1 MPPLPPC
8 LPGWRTGVAGAGRR
22 SGVRPARAEV
32 AGFRPAAGCR
42 LVRDRRDPRR
52 GRGVGKQRWRITA
65 LFVLLE
71 AGMPLLGLAI
81 GAPLARAVGG
91 VADYLAAAAL
101 VAVGLWMLFGGD
113 EDTEQDKTRRLLDAR
128 GFVMVGLGLSISI
141 DELAIGFSLGL
152 AHLPM
157 AQVVAAI
164 AVQAFIAVQVG
175 WRWVR
180 ASVSGGARAPNASPR
195 SPCSGPGSTLPR
207 TGCC

>member
-1 MPPLPPC
+1 
-8 LPGWRTGVAGAGRR
+8 
-22 SGVRPARAEV
+22 
-32 AGFRPAAGCR
+32 
-42 LVRDRRDPRR
+42 
-52 GRGVGKQRWRITA
+52 
-65 LFVLLE
+65 
-71 AGMPLLGLAI
+71 MPLLGLAI

-113 EDTEQDKTRRLLDAR
+113 EDAEQDKARRLLDAR

-175 WRWVR
+175 L
-180 ASVSGGARAPNASPR
+180 ALGARI
-195 SPCSGPGSTLPR
+195 G
-207 TGCC
+207 

>member
-1 MPPLPPC
+1 MLRLLAFVLPL
-8 LPGWRTGVAGAGRR
+8 GVDSFAIAATLGA
-22 SGVRPARAEV
+22 
-32 AGFRPAAGCR
+32 AA
-42 LVRDRRDPRR
+42 VSA
-52 GRGVGKQRWRITA
+52 KQRWRITA
-65 LFVLLE
+65 WFVLFE
-71 AGMPLLGLAI
+71 AGMPLLGLAV

-101 VAVGLWMLFGGD
+101 VAVGLWMLLGGD
-113 EDTEQDKTRRLLDAR
+113 EDAEQDKARQLLDAR

-175 WRWVR
+175 LALGSRIGERWRE
-180 ASVSGGARAPNASPR
+180 GAERLAAIALIGLGIYLAADR
-195 SPCSGPGSTLPR
+195 LLLH
-207 TGCC
+207 